1 MLADP
6 QSPASIRWEKRN
18 PIPYDHKRSLTKSIT
33 IGDAVY
39 IGFGASV
46 VRYKPHLDQWESLP
60 DSNLFQYNMAEVNG
74 QLVLVEDAPLRFFEK
89 RSPTCSRIVVWDE
102 TTRTYTTPYPILP
115 EVRQLFSAVG
125 YQHYLII
132 MGGIAKGYNVMPIN
146 SVEILD
152 TRERKW
158 YPADKLPWRFQISKA
173 ICVDDTVVVMGGI
186 STWGGSVK
194 KIASAPLL
202 ALISQ
207 AKSANPENGS
217 TSIWTELPDM
227 PLYNMVPLSSRNKF
241 LLVHGSTSRMISMQ
255 WPYTPVYNWSK
266 LSSEVFMLDPSI
278 DKWVVLGKIPESYCS
293 VCAILPSG
301 ELFTAGVKNYFSLK
315 KQCLDQVYIGHLP
328 FN

>member
-6 QSPASIRWEKRN
+6 ESPPSIRWEKRN
-18 PIPYDHKRSLTKSIT
+18 PIPSDRDDKRSVTKSIT

-39 IGFGASV
+39 IGSGASV
-46 VRYKPHLDQWESLP
+46 MRYKPHLDQWESLP
-60 DSNLFQYNMAEVNG
+60 DFNLFQYYNMTEVNG

-89 RSPTCSRIVVWDE
+89 RSPNRIVVWDE
-102 TTRTYTTPYPILP
+102 TTQTYTTPYPTLP

-132 MGGIAKGYNVMPIN
+132 MGGIAMGYMPFD

-158 YPADKLPWRFQISKA
+158 YTADKLPWRVQMNKA
-173 ICVDDTVVVMGGI
+173 ICVDDTVVVMGGLI
-186 STWGGSVK
+186 WGRLTK
-194 KIASAPLL
+194 KIVSAPLL

-217 TSIWTELPDM
+217 TSIWTELPKI
-227 PLYNMVPLSSRNKF
+227 PLYDMVPLSSQNKL
-241 LLVHGSTSRMISMQ
+241 LLVHGLTNRMMQFST
-255 WPYTPVYNWSK
+255 PYTPGYDWRN
-266 LSSEVFMLDPSI
+266 LSSEVYMLDPSI
-278 DKWVVLGKIPESYCS
+278 NKWVVLGKIPKSYRS
-293 VCAILPSG
+293 VCVILPSG

-315 KQCLDQVYIGHLP
+315 KRCLDQVYIGHLP

>member
-1 MLADP
+1 MQKLADP

-18 PIPYDHKRSLTKSIT
+18 PIPYDHKRHLTKSIT

-39 IGFGASV
+39 IGRGASV
-46 VRYKPHLDQWESLP
+46 MRYKPHLDQWESLP
-60 DSNLFQYNMAEVNG
+60 DFNLFQYYNMTEVNG
-74 QLVLVEDAPLRFFEK
+74 QLVLVEDAPFRFFKK
-89 RSPTCSRIVVWDE
+89 RSPSRIVVWEE
-102 TTRTYTTPYPILP
+102 TTQTYTTPYPILP
-115 EVRQLFSAVG
+115 EVRQFFSAVG

-132 MGGIAKGYNVMPIN
+132 MGGTAKGYMPTD

-158 YPADKLPWRFQISKA
+158 YTADKLPWKFQMNKA
-173 ICVDDTVVVMGGI
+173 ICVDDTVVVMGEI
-186 STWGGSVK
+186 STRGRFVK

-207 AKSANPENGS
+207 AKTANPENGS

-227 PLYNMVPLSSRNKF
+227 PLYDMVPLSSRNKL
-241 LLVHGSTSRMISMQ
+241 LLVHGLTNRMIMMKFSM
-255 WPYTPVYNWSK
+255 PYMPAYDRRNPEVY
-266 LSSEVFMLDPSI
+266 MLDPSI
-278 DKWVVLGKIPESYCS
+278 NKWVVLGKIPKSYSS